1 MNGSFLGKG
10 WQFPIQVDKATGRV
24 RMSEGEDDIKESI
37 RIILGTSK
45 GERLMR
51 PEFGCELSSFVFDVT
66 DVTTL
71 ELLENK
77 VKDSITAW
85 EPRVG
90 NVSVK
95 AALDDKTPGKLN
107 ISISYAVRST
117 NNLFNM
123 VYPFYIN
130 EGTG

>member
-1 MNGSFLGKG
+1 MNGSFLGRG
-10 WQFPIQVDKATGRV
+10 WEFPIEVDKATGRIE
-24 RMSEGEDDIKESI
+24 MSEGEDDIKESI

-51 PEFGCELSSFVFDVT
+51 PEFGCELSNFVFGIT

-71 ELLENK
+71 KLLEK
-77 VKDSITAW
+77 KIKDSITVW

-90 NVSVK
+90 DVSVK
-95 AALDDKTPGKLN
+95 ADLDGEVPGKLN
-107 ISISYAVRST
+107 ISISYIVRLT
-117 NNLFNM
+117 NNLFNL